1 MKSKEIDIL
10 TGMIVEEEVALTLEE
25 ISHAC
30 TVEHELIIE
39 MVEVGV
45 LEPVGNEQAHWRFS
59 GISLS
64 RVRAALRLQRDLE
77 INPAGLALV
86 LDLLEEINSLRK
98 RVGLVD

>member
-30 TVEHELIIE
+30 TVEHEFIIE